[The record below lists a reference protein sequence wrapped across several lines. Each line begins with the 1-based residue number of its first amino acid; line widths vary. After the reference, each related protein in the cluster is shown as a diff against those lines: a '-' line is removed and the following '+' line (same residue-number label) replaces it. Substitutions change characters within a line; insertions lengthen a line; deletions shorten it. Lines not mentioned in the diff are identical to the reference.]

1 MIKEKIFDLK
11 KIKENKLTKSLL
23 KRKNIHFI
31 LTKEELIISKLDFD
45 SQVISNPARLDICKH
60 IEVVEYEILKKF
72 IINHEICPVCSL
84 KGDENLIYVDNYLK
98 HILSLAHDK
107 EENFIIINI
116 VSGLWRLEDILSNNI
131 YNNNDENRIS
141 SNMDS
146 SIEDINIEFDKFY
159 EDINQKDDVLENHIF
174 NYKKILFELK

>member
-23 KRKNIHFI
+23 KRENIHLI

-72 IINHEICPVCSL
+72 IINHEICPICSL
-84 KGDENLIYVDNYLK
+84 K
-98 HILSLAHDK
+98 
-107 EENFIIINI
+107 
-116 VSGLWRLEDILSNNI
+116 
-131 YNNNDENRIS
+131 
-141 SNMDS
+141 
-146 SIEDINIEFDKFY
+146 
-159 EDINQKDDVLENHIF
+159 
-174 NYKKILFELK
+174 